1 MHFRCSFTWSPRD
14 PEPLREQIAR
24 QLRDRIVRGELSAG
38 ELLPDHR
45 QMARQHRVAP
55 STFEAAYELLFADG
69 LLTGTPADD
78 VRVAELR
85 PERRRDLVERLQL
98 EKLVAQELGRR
109 ELEMA
114 RDVQRRLLPPSEV
127 AGPGW
132 EVAARCLPAR
142 VVAGDFYDIL
152 RHADGRVDVVVA
164 DVAGKGFAAS
174 LIMASVK
181 AMLPF
186 VNADGG
192 VADLLVRLNGRLAL
206 ELGRGEF
213 VALAVARY
221 SPSGRLVELA
231 NAGAPDPYL
240 MRPGQPPQPL
250 SVPGPRLPLGVR
262 EEVAYASRTVEV
274 TADDRHSPAHRRSA
288 RGSRRRRGAAGIP
301 GPGVD
306 ARPRTPDRIALF
318 MASRALRR
326 GPAAHQ
332 VACRRTTGLRRCWC
346 RVTPKGDTVILNL
359 SELSDEPLHAQISRQ
374 IRAKILSQ
382 DLAGDDALPSI
393 RGLAKEQRVSVI
405 TVQRAYEDLERE
417 GLVRSR
423 RGKGFWVAPIPEG
436 RKQTMAKERFADAN
450 WRSSWRTPPRRD

>member
-1 MHFRCSFTWSPRD
+1 MNSDALPLLLHLVPED

-24 QLRDRIVRGELSAG
+24 QLRDRITRGELSAG

-45 QMARQHRVAP
+45 QLARQHRVAP
-55 STFEAAYELLFADG
+55 STVEAAYELLVADG
-69 LLTGTPADD
+69 LLAGAPADD
-78 VRVAELR
+78 VRVATLD
-85 PERRRDLVERLQL
+85 PERRRDLVEGLQL

-221 SPSGRLVELA
+221 SPTERLVEVA
-231 NAGAPDPYL
+231 NAGALELRVD
-240 MRPGQPPQPL
+240 RPGQPPQPL

-262 EEVAYASRTVEV
+262 EQVAYASRTVEV
-274 TADDRHSPAHRRSA
+274 AADVRLLLLSDGLPEA
-288 RGSRRRRGAAGIP
+288 RDAAGEP
-301 GPGVD
+301 LGYK
-306 ARPRTPDRIALF
+306 ALES
-318 MASRALRR
+318 MLGREPSTGSPSSWL
-326 GPAAHQ
+326 
-332 VACRRTTGLRRCWC
+332 TGLFDRVQQRTARR
-346 RVTPKGDTVILNL
+346 P
-359 SELSDEPLHAQISRQ
+359 E
-374 IRAKILSQ
+374 
-382 DLAGDDALPSI
+382 DDWTAAMLVP
-393 RGLAKEQRVSVI
+393 
-405 TVQRAYEDLERE
+405 RE
-417 GLVRSR
+417 GE
-423 RGKGFWVAPIPEG
+423 GAP
-436 RKQTMAKERFADAN
+436 
-450 WRSSWRTPPRRD
+450 

>member
-1 MHFRCSFTWSPRD
+1 MNSDALPLLLHLVPGD
-14 PEPLREQIAR
+14 PEPLREQISR
-24 QLRDRIVRGELSAG
+24 QLRDRIARGELSAG
-38 ELLPDHR
+38 ELLPGHR
-45 QMARQHRVAP
+45 QLARQHRVAP
-55 STFEAAYELLFADG
+55 STVEAAYELLFADG
-69 LLTGTPADD
+69 LLTGAPPDD
-78 VRVAELR
+78 VRVAKLL

-192 VADLLVRLNGRLAL
+192 VAELLVRLNRRLAL

-221 SPSGRLVELA
+221 SPSERLVELA

-240 MRPGQPPQPL
+240 MRPGRPPQPL

-262 EEVAYASRTVEV
+262 EHVAYASRMVEV
-274 TADDRHSPAHRRSA
+274 ADDDRLLLLTDGLPEA
-288 RGSRRRRGAAGIP
+288 RDTAG
-301 GPGVD
+301 
-306 ARPRTPDRIALF
+306 
-318 MASRALRR
+318 
-326 GPAAHQ
+326 
-332 VACRRTTGLRRCWC
+332 
-346 RVTPKGDTVILNL
+346 
-359 SELSDEPLHAQISRQ
+359 EPLGYGALESLLDREPSTGSPSSW
-374 IRAKILSQ
+374 LS
-382 DLAGDDALPSI
+382 
-393 RGLAKEQRVSVI
+393 GLFDR
-405 TVQRAYEDLERE
+405 VQRHTTRAPEDDWTAAM
-417 GLVRSR
+417 LVPRDA
-423 RGKGFWVAPIPEG
+423 GEAP
-436 RKQTMAKERFADAN
+436 
-450 WRSSWRTPPRRD
+450 